1 MRADGGDMNTGVT
14 MKRPDAPSQGL
25 RRAPLGSIGG
35 SRPPGGGPG
44 SAAVRDILIRSS
56 APASPRPPATA
67 YVPVQHAEKSSG
79 PPPGYRPA
87 PTVFGVRPVDPARF
101 VLVAAPIG
109 QGPRF
114 ALNIYEQAREGRAC
128 FAVERGA
135 AVEAVN
141 PLLREFDFTGICRRY
156 VDGNGYSVRIGQDD
170 LGSRYR
176 LSVVRQAGDLQL
188 QAIPAGGQ
196 AGSPMVVA
204 RAGGDAEG
212 FVNLRLEPGWKL
224 MQREFQGKP
233 IGHMVLYRDNWP

>member
-1 MRADGGDMNTGVT
+1 MRADGGDMNTSLT
-14 MKRPDAPSQGL
+14 MKRSDAPSQGL

-35 SRPPGGGPG
+35 ARPPAGGPG

-56 APASPRPPATA
+56 APAAPR
-67 YVPVQHAEKSSG
+67 
-79 PPPGYRPA
+79 
-87 PTVFGVRPVDPARF
+87 TVFGVRPVDPARF

-233 IGHMVLYRDNWP
+233 IGHMVLYRDGWP